1 VVAGGIVVSI
11 AYTSA
16 ATLAGR
22 IRDGELSPVE
32 VLDALFAR
40 IDAHDDVVNAFVHT
54 CEDDAYEAARAAER
68 AVETGDDL
76 GPLHGVPVAIKDL
89 DTPVEGAPMTC
100 GSVPLADNVAQADC
114 LLVER
119 LKAAGAIVVGM
130 TNVPEFGHKGTTDNP
145 LHGTTV
151 TPFDTDRI
159 AGGSSGGSAAA
170 LAAGMAPLAVGSDA
184 GGSIRIPASA
194 CGVVGLMP
202 SFGLVPFDARPDAL
216 EPHTPFTALGPLAR
230 SVEDVALALEVV
242 AGWHR
247 DDPFAV
253 PAPDADYLDADRRDD
268 ADLSVQ
274 YSPDLGVFP
283 IEEAVTNVTDEAI
296 AALEAAGASVT
307 FADPDFGHDRETM
320 LDAWENGFRLLMS
333 SLLDKV
339 ERALGVDLLGDHREE
354 LSPQF
359 VEYIEAGLAQ
369 SSTAFK
375 RADMIRTDV
384 YDAVNEVL
392 ADHDVLATP
401 TLAVPP
407 FDADVAGPTE
417 VDGRAVD
424 PYFGWPM
431 TWVFNLTG
439 HPVLSVPAGFTG
451 DGLPVG
457 LQLVGQRFDDET
469 VLAAGAALERVRPWA
484 NAYPPAGIGG
494 GTGNREDP
502 AQRDAE
508 R

>member
-1 VVAGGIVVSI
+1 MTVEYA
-11 AYTSA
+11 SA
-16 ATLAGR
+16 ATLARR
-22 IRDGELSPVE
+22 IREGELSPVE
-32 VLDALFAR
+32 LLDALFDR
-40 IDAHDDVVNAFVHT
+40 IAAHDDEVNAFVHLRRD
-54 CEDDAYEAARAAER
+54 EAYAAARDAGR
-68 AVETGDDL
+68 AVREGRTL

-100 GSVPLADNVAQADC
+100 GSAPLADNVAAEDC

-119 LKAAGAIVVGM
+119 LRDAGAIPIGM

-184 GGSIRIPASA
+184 GGSIRIPSSA

-216 EPHTPFTALGPLAR
+216 EAHTPFTALGPLAR
-230 SVEDVALALEVV
+230 TVEDAALVLDVV
-242 AGWHR
+242 AGWHP
-247 DDPFAV
+247 DDPFSV
-253 PAPDADYLDADRRDD
+253 PTPTDDYVASTRRGADE
-268 ADLSVQ
+268 LSIQ
-274 YSPDLGVFP
+274 YSPDLGDFP
-283 IEEAVTNVTDEAI
+283 VAEVVRDVTDEAV
-296 AALEAAGASVT
+296 AALESAGASVT
-307 FADPDFGHDRETM
+307 RAPPEFGHDYESI
-320 LDAWENGFRLLMS
+320 LDAWEEGFVLLMS
-333 SLLDKV
+333 SLPEKV
-339 ERALGVDLLGDHREE
+339 EHATGVDLLGDHRAE
-354 LSPQF
+354 LSPGF
-359 VEYIEAGLAQ
+359 VEYVEAGLAQ
-369 SSTAFK
+369 DFPEFK
-375 RADMIRTDV
+375 RADAVRTDV
-384 YDAVNEVL
+384 YDAVNDVL

-407 FDADVAGPTE
+407 FDADLVGPTE
-417 VDGRAVD
+417 IDGRSID

-439 HPVLSVPAGFTG
+439 HPVLSVPAGFT
-451 DGLPVG
+451 DESLPVG
-457 LQLVGQRFDDET
+457 LQLVGQRLDDAT

-484 NAYPPAGIGG
+484 DAYPPAGLGDG
-494 GTGNREDP
+494 RADGRPNDDRPGRG
-502 AQRDAE
+502 E

>member
-1 VVAGGIVVSI
+1 MTE

-16 ATLAGR
+16 AALARR
-22 IRDGELSPVE
+22 IRAGELSPVE
-32 VLDALFAR
+32 VLDDLFDR
-40 IDAHDDVVNAFVHT
+40 IAAHDDAVNAFTYVR
-54 CEDDAYEAARAAER
+54 EEAAYEEARAAER
-68 AVETGDDL
+68 AVEAGEDL

-100 GSVPLADNVAQADC
+100 GSVPLADAIAEEDC

-119 LKAAGAIVVGM
+119 LEAAGAIVVGM
-130 TNVPEFGHKGTTDNP
+130 TNVPEFGHKGVTDNA

-159 AGGSSGGSAAA
+159 SGGSSGGSAAA
-170 LAAGMAPLAVGSDA
+170 VAAGMAPLANGSDA

-202 SFGLVPFDARPDAL
+202 TFGLVPFDARPDAL

-230 SVEDVALALEVV
+230 TVEDAALMLEAI
-242 AGWHR
+242 AGWHHA
-247 DDPFAV
+247 DPFSV
-253 PAPDADYLDADRRDD
+253 PLPDDADYVEAARRDD

-283 IEEAVTNVTDEAI
+283 VEDAVTAVTDEAV
-296 AALEAAGASVT
+296 AALEADGADVT
-307 FADPDFGHDRETM
+307 RGAPEFGHDHGEL
-320 LDAWENGFRLLMS
+320 LDAWEEGFKVLLS
-333 SLLDKV
+333 SLPDKV
-339 ERALGVDLLGDHREE
+339 ERATGIDLWGDHRDD
-354 LSPQF
+354 LSPGF
-359 VEYIEAGLAQ
+359 VDYIEAGLDQ
-369 SSTAFK
+369 HTREFK
-375 RADMIRTDV
+375 LADMVRTDV

-392 ADHDVLATP
+392 AEHDVLATP

-407 FDADVAGPTE
+407 FDADIEGPTE
-417 VDGRAVD
+417 VAGREVD

-439 HPVLSVPAGFTG
+439 HPVLSVPAGTTD

-457 LQLVGQRFDDET
+457 IQLVGQRFDDAT
-469 VLAAGAALERVRPWA
+469 VLSAGATLERVRPWA
-484 NAYPPAGIGG
+484 KTYPPAGVSESGAAA
-494 GTGNREDP
+494 D
-502 AQRDAE
+502 D
-508 R
+508 